1 MSQVVESMKKPRWI
15 VGLEVCVVCADV
27 VLITQA
33 FSAAFVMWPPV
44 AASTMMGIPR
54 VGILAS
60 AQPSVAPAPPPV
72 AVRSSWSL
80 MVSSSMSWLVIG
92 MR

>member
-1 MSQVVESMKKPRWI
+1 M
-15 VGLEVCVVCADV
+15 GVVCADV

-33 FSAAFVMWPPV
+33 LSAALVMWPPV

-54 VGILAS
+54 VGMFAS

-80 MVSSSMSWLVIG
+80 MVWRLVSWLVIG
-92 MR
+92 MS